1 MSATAT
7 NRLPEGIDLAN
18 PDSYVDALPL
28 DWFRRLREEAP
39 VVWHPEP
46 APNHGFWAVTRYD
59 DLTAVHMDW
68 ATYSSEVGA
77 VALEELDAEQL
88 EIRRSM
94 LETDPPRHTALRK
107 ICSKRFSARG
117 VGAFEDW
124 IREVASEVLD
134 RALVSDEPFDFVAQ
148 ISRELPIRFL
158 CSIFTVPQDD
168 APQLISLGRQDDR
181 QPGPRALRGGRGRV
195 DTEAYRLLP
204 FRSPTALDVFAYAD
218 RQRDDRLVEPS
229 DDVIQA
235 LVTAQSEGMLDE
247 REYHNYFSLL
257 MIAGNETTRHTISSG
272 MLALIE
278 QPRADAAADGGAG
291 SHRGR
296 RRGDPAMG
304 DAGAALPADG
314 HARHGA
320 RVVRRSA
327 QGDKVVTWYISA
339 NHDMEM
345 FADPDRFDVTR
356 TPNDHVTFGPG
367 GPHFCLGA
375 HLARLETKILFQE
388 LLPRL
393 ASIEIVGRRRAH
405 PVELR
410 QRHQA
415 DAGAH
420 HDPLRLASL
429 ASTELASARSIDASF
444 RCSSGSSTAATRA
457 SSSLKRGKRCSIV
470 CRPDV
475 RQRDQHPTLVVGIGA
490 TNRPAARLER
500 RITPVAVGRLMPT
513 AAAKSRASI
522 SPHTQSTHSP
532 RTTSTR
538 AGRARARSPPCAG
551 GPPRR
556 APEEVGERRHGAEVE
571 REVAELLHD
580 PAFRGQASSAHAAAP
595 CREPLAQVPRD
606 VDQRQDVVLGRAEV
620 HEARAE
626 PDVAVDQ
633 RRRQVDAAV
642 GLDRLGQG
650 ALCAFS
656 SSRLPA
662 RGGSGTIDSCGG
674 ASMDLEVLRR
684 LGVAVEEVGLFEVAL
699 DRLAELRRAVRA
711 EGQPQLQRAERPR
724 VLQRDVDGVQLVSL
738 VRQVALLVRE
748 GRGERLVVVHHHDP
762 ARLGQVQ
769 PLVRVHRARN
779 PHARAPRTARG
790 RCWRPP
796 AGRRRRPHAAR
807 RRAPRRPSA
816 IASSGSTAPV
826 SVVPAVATTAIGVA
840 PAARSSSIIAA
851 RAPGRIRRSPSRATA
866 RRWSEPMPSSST
878 ARVTE

>member
-77 VALEELDAEQL
+77 VALEELDTEQL

-124 IREVASEVLD
+124 IREVAIEVLD

-168 APQLISLGRQDDR
+168 APQLISWGDNMIANQDPELSAAVVD
-181 QPGPRALRGGRGRV
+181 RV

-272 MLALIE
+272 MLALLDNPE
-278 QPRADAAADGGAG
+278 QMRLLTQEPDRIAVAVEEILRWATPVLHFRRTATRDTEL
-291 SHRGR
+291 RGQAIR
-296 RRGDPAMG
+296 
-304 DAGAALPADG
+304 
-314 HARHGA
+314 
-320 RVVRRSA
+320 
-327 QGDKVVTWYISA
+327 QGDKVVTWYVSA

-393 ASIEIVGRRRAH
+393 ASMEIVGDVERIRSNFVNGIKRM
-405 PVELR
+405 PV
-410 QRHQA
+410 
-415 DAGAH
+415 
-420 HDPLRLASL
+420 
-429 ASTELASARSIDASF
+429 
-444 RCSSGSSTAATRA
+444 
-457 SSSLKRGKRCSIV
+457 
-470 CRPDV
+470 
-475 RQRDQHPTLVVGIGA
+475 
-490 TNRPAARLER
+490 
-500 RITPVAVGRLMPT
+500 RIT
-513 AAAKSRASI
+513 
-522 SPHTQSTHSP
+522 
-532 RTTSTR
+532 TR
-538 AGRARARSPPCAG
+538 
-551 GPPRR
+551 
-556 APEEVGERRHGAEVE
+556 
-571 REVAELLHD
+571 
-580 PAFRGQASSAHAAAP
+580 
-595 CREPLAQVPRD
+595 
-606 VDQRQDVVLGRAEV
+606 
-620 HEARAE
+620 
-626 PDVAVDQ
+626 
-633 RRRQVDAAV
+633 
-642 GLDRLGQG
+642 
-650 ALCAFS
+650 
-656 SSRLPA
+656 
-662 RGGSGTIDSCGG
+662 
-674 ASMDLEVLRR
+674 
-684 LGVAVEEVGLFEVAL
+684 
-699 DRLAELRRAVRA
+699 
-711 EGQPQLQRAERPR
+711 
-724 VLQRDVDGVQLVSL
+724 
-738 VRQVALLVRE
+738 
-748 GRGERLVVVHHHDP
+748 
-762 ARLGQVQ
+762 
-769 PLVRVHRARN
+769 
-779 PHARAPRTARG
+779 
-790 RCWRPP
+790 
-796 AGRRRRPHAAR
+796 
-807 RRAPRRPSA
+807 
-816 IASSGSTAPV
+816 
-826 SVVPAVATTAIGVA
+826 
-840 PAARSSSIIAA
+840 
-851 RAPGRIRRSPSRATA
+851 
-866 RRWSEPMPSSST
+866 
-878 ARVTE
+878 